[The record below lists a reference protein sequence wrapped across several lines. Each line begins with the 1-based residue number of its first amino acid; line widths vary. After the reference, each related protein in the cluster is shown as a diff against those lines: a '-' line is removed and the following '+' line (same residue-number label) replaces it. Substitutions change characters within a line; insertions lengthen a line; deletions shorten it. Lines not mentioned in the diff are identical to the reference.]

1 MTMRALYKRGAVGG
15 GKGGHPRC
23 PFPATRPHPPRL
35 PDGPPTRPLLR
46 TVCHRA
52 HAPAAAAAL
61 PPSRL
66 MPRPSLP
73 SPPTRPILNVFPAG
87 NARPLHAPSTAFA
100 NSTTRAGRWRRL
112 PVIATIP
119 AAAAAAA
126 PAACTAAAAVAG
138 GAAPPAAAVA
148 GAVVAGAVVA
158 GSAVTPAAAP
168 AGRLL
173 V

>member
-1 MTMRALYKRGAVGG
+1 
-15 GKGGHPRC
+15 
-23 PFPATRPHPPRL
+23 
-35 PDGPPTRPLLR
+35 
-46 TVCHRA
+46 
-52 HAPAAAAAL
+52 
-61 PPSRL
+61 

-119 AAAAAAA
+119 AAAAAA
-126 PAACTAAAAVAG
+126 VAG
-138 GAAPPAAAVA
+138 GAAPPVA